1 MACQVIARNGMY
13 MIIDDHSEDTTI
25 TSSTT
30 QWVSYWKQL
39 MTDIASDT
47 PSMMHVIA
55 DIFNE
60 PDHAGF
66 TWSTVCPCLA
76 HITCMACC
84 RADPPPAQI
93 SDCAQRQVHW
103 ASQHAG
109 SAVSKASKHW

>member
-1 MACQVIARNGMY
+1 MHPLPLLRSSQAEQRLALRQVLARNGMY

-39 MTDIASDT
+39 MTDVASDT

-66 TWSTVCPCLA
+66 TWSTVRPCL
-76 HITCMACC
+76 
-84 RADPPPAQI
+84 PA
-93 SDCAQRQVHW
+93 
-103 ASQHAG
+103 
-109 SAVSKASKHW
+109 